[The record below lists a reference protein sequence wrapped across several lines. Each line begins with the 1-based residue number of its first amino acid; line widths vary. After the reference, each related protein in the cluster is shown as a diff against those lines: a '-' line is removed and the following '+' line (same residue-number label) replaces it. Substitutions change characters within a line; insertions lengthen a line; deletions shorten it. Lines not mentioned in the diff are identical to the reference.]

1 MITRRLLILERLGAL
16 AGVIQKANGFDS
28 DAGLRV
34 YIGDAPELGP
44 SDPDFAIAIVPGDE
58 LATEDG
64 RISNTFP
71 VEVQAIG
78 KSGAVD
84 AWINLELLLGDLKRA
99 IELEDRTLGSILK
112 GVMKR
117 GPTRTLERPP
127 GHTTIGAGIFYTCPY
142 VDEWGN
148 PGYGVPPAEET

>member
-1 MITRRLLILERLGAL
+1 MITRRLLILERLGQL
-16 AGVIQKANGFDS
+16 AAAITVANGFDS

-34 YIGDAPELGP
+34 YIGASPELGP
-44 SDPDFAIAIVPGDE
+44 ADPDYAIAIVPGDE

-64 RISNTFP
+64 RISNSFP

-78 KSGAVD
+78 KAGAAD

-99 IELEDRTLGSILK
+99 IELTDRTLGSVLK
-112 GVMKR
+112 GVMRR

-127 GHTTIGAGIFYTCPY
+127 GATTIGAGITYLCPY
-142 VDEWGN
+142 IDEWGN
-148 PGYGVPPAEET
+148 PSYGVPAAEET

>member
-16 AGVIQKANGFDS
+16 AGVIQKANGYDT

-34 YIGDAPELGP
+34 YIGAAPELADA
-44 SDPDFAIAIVPGDE
+44 DPDYAIAIVPADE
-58 LATEDG
+58 LTTEDG
-64 RISNTFP
+64 RLSNTFP

-78 KSGAVD
+78 KAGAVD
-84 AWINLELLLGDLKRA
+84 AWINLELLIGDLKKA

-117 GPTRTLERPP
+117 TATRTLERPP
-127 GHTTIGAGIFYTCPY
+127 GSTTIGLGILYTCPY

-148 PGYGVPPAEET
+148 PSYGVPAEES

>member
-16 AGVIQKANGFDS
+16 AATITKANGFDS
-28 DAGLRV
+28 DAGARV
-34 YIGDAPELGP
+34 YIGATPELGP
-44 SDPDFAIAIVPGDE
+44 ADPDYAIAIVPNDE
-58 LATEDG
+58 LATEEG
-64 RISNTFP
+64 RISNTFA

-78 KSGAVD
+78 KADAAD
-84 AWINLELLLGDLKRA
+84 AWINLELLLGDLKKA

-117 GPTRTLERPP
+117 GPTRTIERVP
-127 GHTTIGAGIFYTCPY
+127 GATTIGAGIFYTCPY

-148 PGYGVPPAEET
+148 PGYGVPAEES

>member
-16 AGVIQKANGFDS
+16 AGTITKANGYDS
-28 DAGLRV
+28 DAGQKV
-34 YIGDAPELGP
+34 FIGASPELGP
-44 SDPDFAIAIVPGDE
+44 ADPDFAIAIVPGDE
-58 LATEDG
+58 LAVEDG

-71 VEVQAIG
+71 VAVQAIG
-78 KSGAVD
+78 KAEAAD
-84 AWINLELLLGDLKRA
+84 AWINLELLLGDLKAA
-99 IELEDRTLGSILK
+99 IELEDRTLGAILK

-127 GHTTIGAGIFYTCPY
+127 GATTIGVEVFYQCPY

-148 PGYGVPPAEET
+148 PAYGVPEET